1 MPMLAFILLS
11 HVFTTDQ
18 GSDQEELDDLLTRT
32 IVNYDEIEFFLLLN
46 FDKNE
51 DNITKSKN
59 MITSA
64 KTRFSLLANNLETF
78 LKSNYI
84 CSIIYDN
91 IESAEVIINTLYY
104 GYFELEENQNS
115 QLYENYRKLSS
126 DIDDCQSTIL
136 NFISSSGDE
145 SNPSSK
151 IHLDRKLNYVP
162 ESEEFENFKK
172 ELLKMPELLTK
183 IGEIYDNIWKTIN

>member
-1 MPMLAFILLS
+1 MLAFILLS

-18 GSDQEELDDLLTRT
+18 GSDQEELDKLLKRT

-51 DNITKSKN
+51 NNITKSKN

-78 LKSNYI
+78 LKSDYI
-84 CSIIYDN
+84 CSIIYRCL
-91 IESAEVIINTLYY
+91 ELVEEIIKNLEK
-104 GYFELEENQNS
+104 YFVLEGNKNS

-126 DIDDCQSTIL
+126 NINNCIQKIYDL
-136 NFISSSGDE
+136 ISLPRDK
-145 SNPSSK
+145 SNPRRK

-162 ESEEFENFKK
+162 KTKQFNNFKN
-172 ELLKMPELLTK
+172 ELIKMSELLTK
-183 IGEIYDNIWKTIN
+183 IGEIYENIWKTIN